1 MNLHDTLKKN
11 KNKKN
16 VQIGVIVASGILV
29 LVLIS
34 VIFAYISVI
43 ADQNKSN
50 DSNTATAI
58 MNG

>member
-16 VQIGVIVASGILV
+16 VQIGVLVASGILV

-43 ADQNKSN
+43 ADQNKIN

>member
-1 MNLHDTLKKN
+1 MNLHDTLKRN

-50 DSNTATAI
+50 DSNTVTAI

>member
-50 DSNTATAI
+50 DSNTVTAI